1 MLSLA
6 AHRAQIPRDT
16 LFFKLED
23 HYFTIWCWFCNT
35 SAWIGRVCHI
45 PPSRTSLPSG
55 LYRALCELAES
66 QGTFPRGLFYTC
78 WCAHFHGT
86 LSIRPTLC
94 FPSVSTSLLFM
105 RHKRSESLGS
115 VESMW
120 PRAQRRLQGIRKETD
135 SSTALEC
142 GFPPSQPPSGRLSIS
157 HDRPARLPGNKP
169 LGASCL
175 LRAPGSLGTVS
186 SQSCRHLQALVG
198 IDWSQ
203 SSHSVGKQML
213 L

>member
-1 MLSLA
+1 MVLV
-6 AHRAQIPRDT
+6 
-16 LFFKLED
+16 
-23 HYFTIWCWFCNT
+23 
-35 SAWIGRVCHI
+35 SATHQHGSAVCVTC